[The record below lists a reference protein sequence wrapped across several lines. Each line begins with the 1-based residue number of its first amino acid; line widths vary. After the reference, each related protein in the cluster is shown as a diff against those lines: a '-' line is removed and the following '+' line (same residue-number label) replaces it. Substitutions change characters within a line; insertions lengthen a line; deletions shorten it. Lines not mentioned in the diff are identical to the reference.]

1 MVLSQMCP
9 LPVLIGDEV
18 NLENNYYATTP
29 VVVTEVD
36 RKQNN
41 SATAATTEMAAE
53 VDLEERGS
61 DSDEIEVIEL
71 NNGKKEEEV
80 DNGVRRYLKVIKRF
94 GDRYERVDVMKQ
106 NQMVELEMQIMHF
119 IKDLEVRMM
128 KLLMDTVVQ
137 LEKNKQAEQSGSSDG
152 IASRSFVF
160 CMNAFGIF
168 SVYQVLMLQD

>member
-106 NQMVELEMQIMHF
+106 NQMVELEM
-119 IKDLEVRMM
+119 
-128 KLLMDTVVQ
+128 
-137 LEKNKQAEQSGSSDG
+137 
-152 IASRSFVF
+152 
-160 CMNAFGIF
+160 
-168 SVYQVLMLQD
+168 